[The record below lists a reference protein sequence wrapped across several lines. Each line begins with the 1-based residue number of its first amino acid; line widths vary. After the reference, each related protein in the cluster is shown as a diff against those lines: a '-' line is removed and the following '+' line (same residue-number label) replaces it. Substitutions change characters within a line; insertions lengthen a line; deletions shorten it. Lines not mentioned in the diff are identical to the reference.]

1 MLRPTM
7 GTPQTPVG
15 ESATEEVLEDADLI
29 VDESADA
36 LLVDAEDDEAFD
48 SRETNAL
55 PRVDAARALSVLRVP
70 RPTPTRPPELPPA
83 KVDEAAPL
91 PDATEKV
98 SAESI
103 LGVANALLAEAD
115 VEPTEGPVATAVA
128 RPRSVPPPPRRPALP
143 SSPTPFSVALPI
155 RIETRPL
162 PTAGRVETLPE
173 PAELDAWVPP
183 TLPPRSQA
191 IDPTAQVATVP
202 LARYWPLFAAAAFVG
217 VALVGVASLGMRP
230 HAATLASAIRADE
243 ALLRGEREPAAPVE
257 PAGPPRPTTVAT
269 THAPMP
275 MTRPATMAVAGRAP
289 MAPVAKGAAK
299 PAPTKPATK
308 GAPKAAP
315 KVTAK
320 APAPKAQAAPTRHK

>member
-7 GTPQTPVG
+7 GTPPTPVG
-15 ESATEEVLEDADLI
+15 ESATEEVLEDADLM
-29 VDESADA
+29 VDESGDA
-36 LLVDAEDDEAFD
+36 LLVDADEDEAFD

-55 PRVDAARALSVLRVP
+55 PRIDAARALAVLRAP
-70 RPTPTRPPELPPA
+70 RPTPTQPPELPAA
-83 KVDEAAPL
+83 KVDEPAPL

-103 LGVANALLAEAD
+103 LGVANALLADAD
-115 VEPTEGPVATAVA
+115 VLPTEGQVETAVA
-128 RPRSVPPPPRRPALP
+128 RSRSVPPPAPRRPALP

-162 PTAGRVETLPE
+162 ATSGRVETLPE

-191 IDPTAQVATVP
+191 IDPTAQLAAVP

-217 VALVGVASLGMRP
+217 VALVGVASMGMRP
-230 HAATLASAIRADE
+230 HATLASAMRADE
-243 ALLRGEREPAAPVE
+243 ALLRGKREPAAPVE
-257 PAGPPRPTTVAT
+257 PAGPPRPAT
-269 THAPMP
+269 IHAPVP
-275 MTRPATMAVAGRAP
+275 ATRPATMAVAGRAP
-289 MAPVAKGAAK
+289 VKPAAKGAAK
-299 PAPTKPATK
+299 PAAKKPATK
-308 GAPKAAP
+308 VAP
-315 KVTAK
+315 K

>member
-36 LLVDAEDDEAFD
+36 LLVDADDDEEEDEAFD

-70 RPTPTRPPELPPA
+70 RPTPTRPPELPAAKVDA

-103 LGVANALLAEAD
+103 LGVANALLAEPD
-115 VEPTEGPVATAVA
+115 VLPTEGPMETAVA

-162 PTAGRVETLPE
+162 TTTGRVETLPE

-230 HAATLASAIRADE
+230 HAATLASA
-243 ALLRGEREPAAPVE
+243 
-257 PAGPPRPTTVAT
+257 
-269 THAPMP
+269 
-275 MTRPATMAVAGRAP
+275 
-289 MAPVAKGAAK
+289 
-299 PAPTKPATK
+299 
-308 GAPKAAP
+308 
-315 KVTAK
+315 
-320 APAPKAQAAPTRHK
+320 

>member
-29 VDESADA
+29 VDGSADA
-36 LLVDAEDDEAFD
+36 LLVDADEDEAFD

-55 PRVDAARALSVLRVP
+55 PRVHAARALSVLRAP
-70 RPTPTRPPELPPA
+70 RPTPKQPPELPAA

-103 LGVANALLAEAD
+103 LGVANALLADAG
-115 VEPTEGPVATAVA
+115 VLPTEGPAVA
-128 RPRSVPPPPRRPALP
+128 RPRSVPAPRRPALP

-155 RIETRPL
+155 RIENRPL
-162 PTAGRVETLPE
+162 MTTGRVETLPE

-191 IDPTAQVATVP
+191 IDPTAQVAAVP

-230 HAATLASAIRADE
+230 HATLASTMRADE
-243 ALLRGEREPAAPVE
+243 ARIRAEREPATPTE
-257 PAGPPRPTTVAT
+257 PAGPPPPAKAT
-269 THAPMP
+269 AAHAPVP
-275 MTRPATMAVAGRAP
+275 ATRPATMAVTGRAP
-289 MAPVAKGAAK
+289 VAPAVK
-299 PAPTKPATK
+299 APTKPAPKKPATK
-308 GAPKAAP
+308 AAPKAAP
-315 KVTAK
+315 KV
-320 APAPKAQAAPTRHK
+320 APKAPAAPTRHK